1 MTRTSWKP
9 VIIDHANT
17 RIDAAAKKR
26 QISRTDV
33 AHLQAAVKRM
43 TERQIYALEVFLNSS
58 DSDES

>member
-33 AHLQAAVKRM
+33 AHLQAAVKRK

-58 DSDES
+58 DSDEA

>member
-58 DSDES
+58 DSDEA